1 MYAVVLTGG
10 KQYQVSE
17 GDVISV
23 ELLKDAQKGASIE
36 LDKVLMVADG
46 DNVRVGAPY
55 LEGGKVVAEVVDQ
68 IQGEKV
74 TITKF
79 RRRKHFQKVLTL
91 NQESY
96 TMAHKKAGG
105 SSRNGRDS
113 NAQRLGVKVYS
124 GQAVSAGSIIVR
136 QRGTQFH
143 PGPNVG
149 LGRDYTLFAKCD
161 GVVKNYVSGPKNRR
175 FVSIIPV

>member
-74 TITKF
+74 IITKF
-79 RRRKHFQKVLTL
+79 RRRKHFQKVTG
-91 NQESY
+91 
-96 TMAHKKAGG
+96 H
-105 SSRNGRDS
+105 
-113 NAQRLGVKVYS
+113 
-124 GQAVSAGSIIVR
+124 R
-136 QRGTQFH
+136 QR
-143 PGPNVG
+143 
-149 LGRDYTLFAKCD
+149 YTELKITGINA
-161 GVVKNYVSGPKNRR
+161 
-175 FVSIIPV
+175 